1 MDTVVTL
8 FDIKRFALH
17 DGPGIRT
24 TVFMKGCP
32 LSCAWCHNP
41 ESIDPDPETAEFE
54 RELDGKA
61 ISCTREYGYRIEE
74 EKVIAEVV
82 RDRIFYQESGG
93 GVTFS
98 GGEPLLQHGALVR
111 LLTLARNEGLH
122 TALDTS
128 GYASREV
135 LEKVAAHTDL
145 FLYDLK
151 HPDSDIHK
159 RYTGVDNRLILDN
172 AELLLETGQDVI
184 FRIPLVPGINT
195 GREDLERWVSWFST
209 RKAQISVIH
218 LLPYHKTGSDKYRR
232 LNREYGMGDV
242 DALPDEAIRTIKE
255 HLASAGI
262 PVVVGG

>member
-1 MDTVVTL
+1 MVTL

-24 TVFMKGCP
+24 TLFMKGCP

-41 ESIDPDPETAEFE
+41 ESIDPEPETAGFE
-54 RELDGKA
+54 RQVDGKV

-82 RDRIFYQESGG
+82 RDRIFYEESGG

-98 GGEPLLQHGALVR
+98 GGEPLLQPGALVR

-151 HPDSDIHK
+151 HPDNGIHK
-159 RYTGVDNRLILDN
+159 RYTGVGNRLIMDN
-172 AELLLETGQDVI
+172 AELLLEKGQDVI
-184 FRIPLVPGINT
+184 FRIPLVPGVNT
-195 GREDLERWVSWFST
+195 GREDLDRWISWFST
-209 RKAQISVIH
+209 RKAQIREIH

-232 LNREYGMGDV
+232 LHRVYGMGD
-242 DALPDEAIRTIKE
+242 LEPMPDQELRTIKE
-255 HLASAGI
+255 YIASTGI
-262 PVVVGG
+262 PVTVGG